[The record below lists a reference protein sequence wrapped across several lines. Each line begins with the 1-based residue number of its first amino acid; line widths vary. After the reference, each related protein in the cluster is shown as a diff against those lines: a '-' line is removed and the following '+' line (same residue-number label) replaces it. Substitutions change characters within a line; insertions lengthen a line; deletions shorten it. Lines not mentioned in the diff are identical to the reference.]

1 MNEAQSFVF
10 EDHGIRGGIVR
21 LRETWLQTI
30 AQHHYGRDVRDL
42 LGEAVAAT
50 VLLGAALKDQP
61 RISVQLQSDG
71 ALRLLVV
78 QCSGEL
84 SVRAMAQHD
93 RGHAGAGS
101 LLAEGRLS
109 VHIDTGKRNGF
120 FQGIVPLEGE
130 TIGECLEAYFRQS
143 EQLPTRLILFSDD
156 EHACGLF
163 LQMLPGTCSRAQF
176 DTACAMAATLGHE
189 ELATSPSITLLRRL
203 FAGFDIRLFA
213 PRTVAHDC
221 RCTSEHLAGVTR
233 MLGSEELES
242 ILAERGSVELT
253 CEFCNRAFCY
263 SRQQIGA
270 ILRGET
276 PAATLH

>member
-1 MNEAQSFVF
+1 MNESQSFVF

-30 AQHHYGRDVRDL
+30 AQHHYGKDVRDL

-50 VLLGAALKDQP
+50 VLLGASLKDQP

-84 SVRAMAQHD
+84 RVRAMAQHD
-93 RGHAGAGS
+93 PEQPPGS
-101 LLAEGRLS
+101 LLAAGRLS
-109 VHIDTGKRNGF
+109 VHIDTGERNGF
-120 FQGIVPLEGE
+120 FQGIVPLDGD

-156 EHACGLF
+156 EHACGLV
-163 LQMLPGTCSRAQF
+163 LQMLPGAQSRDEF
-176 DTACAMAATLGHE
+176 ETACALAATLGRH
-189 ELATSPSITLLRRL
+189 ELATTSSAKLLRRL
-203 FAGFDIRLFA
+203 FGGFDVRLFA
-213 PRTVAHDC
+213 PREVAHDC
-221 RCTSEHLAGVTR
+221 RCTPKHIAGVTR

-242 ILAERGSVELT
+242 ILAEQGSVELT

-263 SRQQIGA
+263 SREQIGA

-276 PAATLH
+276 PEATLH

>member
-1 MNEAQSFVF
+1 MNEVQSFVF
-10 EDHGIRGGIVR
+10 EELGIRGGIVR

-30 AQHHYGRDVRDL
+30 AQHHYGKDVRDL

-50 VLLGAALKDQP
+50 VLLGASLKDRP
-61 RISVQLQSDG
+61 RVSVQLQGDG

-84 SVRAMAQHD
+84 RVRAMAQRRREHTD
-93 RGHAGAGS
+93 DS
-101 LLAEGRLS
+101 LLAAGRLS
-109 VHIDTGKRNGF
+109 VHIDTGQKNGF
-120 FQGIVPLEGE
+120 FQGIVPLEGD

-156 EHACGLF
+156 EHACGLV
-163 LQMLPGTCSRAQF
+163 LQMLPGARSREEF
-176 DTACAMAATLGHE
+176 DMACALAATLE
-189 ELATSPSITLLRRL
+189 RTELVTSASTTLLRRL

-213 PRTVAHDC
+213 PREVAHDC
-221 RCTSEHLAGVTR
+221 RCTPKHLAGVTR

-242 ILAERGSVELT
+242 ILLERGSVELT

-263 SRQQIGA
+263 SREQIGE

-276 PAATLH
+276 PAVTLH